1 LKALTYKPFPQL
13 RSEADGN
20 LHRPSFTIDSTM
32 RSLKAAIV
40 FEGLCPT
47 GPGMIEP
54 SAT

>member
-1 LKALTYKPFPQL
+1 LDPFTYKPFPQL
-13 RSEADGN
+13 RSGANDN